1 MIYCSESQRAGVYQK
16 RAVKLLLFPINTN
29 LTPEFDSSVISVQIT
44 EVQIQIHHSV
54 KWKYYASTVLILL
67 DVFALLQKKKKKQ
80 FKGVFIKSIPLRDIS
95 QWGIL
100 LKRINK
106 Y

>member
-16 RAVKLLLFPINTN
+16 QAVKLLLFPINTN
-29 LTPEFDSSVISVQIT
+29 LTPEFDSSVISVHIT

-67 DVFALLQKKKKKQ
+67 DVLLYCKK
-80 FKGVFIKSIPLRDIS
+80 
-95 QWGIL
+95 
-100 LKRINK
+100 NK
-106 Y
+106 TIQMSFY